1 MSILE
6 GLAAEKEKIKKEKQE
21 GRNHKGNLEKL
32 PSAKSVALAPQS
44 RPLLAGEI
52 ENRDRLSHWFN
63 HGYDAIEKVGD
74 GQWTT
79 LRCYLL
85 PAAIY
90 EKWRDGDRAIGLG
103 FGQETNY
110 FVIDIDCGS
119 KYHNEAAIGEIKAA
133 LEAIGINKTVLI
145 QSSFSSGW
153 HLYVFLPESVPT
165 FSLSCAL
172 HYCLEDAGLEI
183 QKGQLELFPNRKK
196 YNPDGKSIYNRH
208 RLPLQPGSGSFL
220 LDGDFC
226 PFIDSIE
233 IFLDLADGAALNN
246 DLETLLE
253 ACGVAKGRYSEE
265 KKQKRENNGPDGFF
279 SLKRIGKNAKQW
291 KQFLEAAIE
300 KGWDAYHQSNILLGY
315 IAEYGRVFLG
325 LGGVELHEYIY
336 KTAIAAPGYSTY
348 CRHQEEIYGW
358 CERWARSAERHR
370 YPYGTRKG
378 GEFKRLGKGGL
389 TNEEKKADAMTRVI
403 ECVEDFEASG
413 RSWPAT
419 IRDRRSLIAMLAK
432 CSERTLAKAEYLP
445 LWHPEH
451 PTIVGEHPTIANTD
465 FRTKTA
471 RDHTPAINCVML
483 PVLTSVPKFRSP
495 LPTIKSIEQLRINL
509 IQGSEQEQNSN
520 QLDQELAIISNS
532 ESIQEKALVNFSI
545 SSLSVL
551 PPGAVLTNENAET
564 VDVTVIQPINPQESP
579 EIVPETRRMNYFKV
593 GDRVVSEERPGQI
606 LSIVSFQCGDHD
618 WPRVKAD
625 FWDKSEFADVSKLRK
640 VEDLEY
646 G

>member
-6 GLAAEKEKIKKEKQE
+6 GLATEKERIKKEKRE
-21 GRNHKGNLEKL
+21 TRNHKGNLETL

-63 HGYDAIEKVGD
+63 HGYDAIEKVGE
-74 GQWTT
+74 GQWKT
-79 LRCYLL
+79 LPYYLL

-103 FGQETNY
+103 FGKETNY

-133 LEAIGINKTVLI
+133 LEAIGINKTPLI
-145 QSSFSSGW
+145 QSSFSTGF
-153 HLYVFLPESVPT
+153 HLFGFLSESVPT
-165 FSLSCAL
+165 FSLACAL

-183 QKGQLELFPNRKK
+183 QKGQLELFPNRKI

-220 LDGDFC
+220 LNGDFC
-226 PFIDSIE
+226 PFVDSIE
-233 IFLDLADGAALNN
+233 IFLDWADGAALDN

-253 ACGVAKGRYSEE
+253 YSELARE
-265 KKQKRENNGPDGFF
+265 AYYNTSREAQANFFKTRNHSKKAKEWNG
-279 SLKRIGKNAKQW
+279 N
-291 KQFLEAAIE
+291 LETAIAT
-300 KGWDAYHQSNILLGY
+300 GWTGYHQSNILLGQ
-315 IAEYGRVFLG
+315 IAEHGRVFLG
-325 LGGVELHEYIY
+325 LGGTELNEYIY

-348 CRHQEEIYGW
+348 CRHQKEIYSW

-378 GEFKRLGKGGL
+378 GEFKRLGKGGP

-403 ECVEDFEASG
+403 ECVEDFEVSG

-419 IRDRRSLIAMLAK
+419 IRDRRSLIAKLAK

-445 LWHPEH
+445 LWHPVH
-451 PTIVGEHPTIANTD
+451 LTTIDTD
-465 FRTKTA
+465 LRIETT
-471 RDHTPAINCVML
+471 RDHTPAINCVMPSVL
-483 PVLTSVPKFRSP
+483 APVSVCQSSFSEDDVC
-495 LPTIKSIEQLRINL
+495 LSTIQSLEQLRINF
-509 IQGSEQEQNSN
+509 IQGSEQEQNTN
-520 QLDQELAIISNS
+520 QLDQELVVISNS
-532 ESIQEKALVNFSI
+532 ESNQEKELINFSI
-545 SSLSVL
+545 SSLIVL
-551 PPGAVLTNENAET
+551 SPGAILTKKNAEILDMT
-564 VDVTVIQPINPQESP
+564 AIQSTKSKKLSK
-579 EIVPETRRMNYFKV
+579 IVPKTRQMNYFKV
-593 GDRVVSEERPGQI
+593 GDRVVSEDRPAPI
-606 LSIVSFQCGDHD
+606 LSIVSFHCGNHE
-618 WPRVKAD
+618 WPRVQAD
-625 FWDKSEFADVSKLRK
+625 FWEKSELAHVSELRK